1 MDPNQPAPNTIYNQ
15 LNNNPN
21 VIPPQIPVQVPNN
34 NQGFSQGSSIYSQV
48 GPQPTGNIYSQA
60 SGNIYSAQENNLG
73 LEPKISGNIYLP
85 PPENNIGIQPQVN
98 GNIYIPPPENNP
110 PIAPQVNIE
119 QNNYVPP
126 LINAELPPINNP
138 QNNLPPLNAQI
149 SGEVNSPYGLQANV
163 NIYTPPPTVDIVP
176 PTTVSPVTLNAENGP
191 TSTAPL
197 IPPQVSTIN
206 TSGGCCG
213 DSSVAEVEGSQR
225 NTILIFSV
233 ALILTSLINLIIG
246 LTIDSSSEARSVVIC
261 VDLGLVFYGVII
273 ALSIFRNRC
282 LRILGTA
289 FSVIFLIAGIIGFVV
304 EYVLTN
310 DIHHNDKGSL
320 DFMGVL
326 FFVRAFILLILVNR
340 VFFIYWG
347 INCCNKRSSYS
358 NGETYSN
365 NYYNDTHYSGGINVH
380 LSSPHHHHHSPPHHS
395 APHHAPHHSAPHHAP
410 HHSAPHHAPHHSAP
424 HHSAH
429 RSGGGHHGGGGR
441 GHGRH

>member
-48 GPQPTGNIYSQA
+48 GPQPT
-60 SGNIYSAQENNLG
+60 GNIYSAQENNLG

-213 DSSVAEVEGSQR
+213 DSSVAEVESYMA
-225 NTILIFSV
+225 TC
-233 ALILTSLINLIIG
+233 
-246 LTIDSSSEARSVVIC
+246 VIP
-261 VDLGLVFYGVII
+261 DG
-273 ALSIFRNRC
+273 
-282 LRILGTA
+282 
-289 FSVIFLIAGIIGFVV
+289 
-304 EYVLTN
+304 YVLKEGIPQRFCDYYNSNGWMVSNTPMADWKACARKWTKDTKN
-310 DIHHNDKGSL
+310 LTKKDYGTEKRYSESGRVD
-320 DFMGVL
+320 
-326 FFVRAFILLILVNR
+326 NR
-340 VFFIYWG
+340 VEAKNYVEELEQ
-347 INCCNKRSSYS
+347 RS
-358 NGETYSN
+358 
-365 NYYNDTHYSGGINVH
+365 
-380 LSSPHHHHHSPPHHS
+380 LRS
-395 APHHAPHHSAPHHAP
+395 AN
-410 HHSAPHHAPHHSAP
+410 
-424 HHSAH
+424 
-429 RSGGGHHGGGGR
+429 RK
-441 GHGRH
+441 